1 MIKMARTIPLHRYFL
16 IICLFSAMTIGGIYL
31 FLRYKKAQNV
41 RKSIE
46 NLMSAHQN
54 SALIDSCI
62 INLYS
67 ADNNSRLYTITGNK
81 LYLQKFSTDLND
93 ISRVIA
99 KLKLDDSQDIANTD
113 PSRFSTLMKEKAE
126 KTGSYI
132 QLRLLTDSLIK
143 SSARINHSLDAIQE
157 KLIRPKVTA
166 IRAVKLDT
174 VNKTAIAA
182 AVKADS
188 AKAKPRKKF
197 FGRVLSVFSGK
208 KANAVPKPQVVTR
221 DTVIYSAQV
230 DSKSIRQNRN
240 NYKNYYRKLNTV
252 NNRLRKNEQQILLIN
267 NNLIEEIIASLK
279 LYKAVEQ
286 RYVTNS
292 KRELNNNLADVFY
305 EFKKVS
311 VFNFIFLF
319 TLICIVFYNIWKIFR
334 NEQLLIEYS
343 DKAEEYALSKS
354 RFLAGMS
361 HEIRTPLNSV
371 IGFSEQLS
379 QDDLSHGQKEQIA
392 AIRNS
397 SEMLLDLVNEILDFS
412 KYETGKMSFDSAPF
426 IISQTLNEVYTT
438 MHVHALKKGIRLIN
452 DIDIDENLCCEGDRL
467 RLKQVI
473 MNLVGNAIKFTSK
486 GSVTI
491 YARADGIVINKK
503 ASLRVKIIDSGVGIS
518 KDDLP
523 HIFEEFSQVAKAQ
536 QVTKHKGTGLGLAI
550 CKKII
555 ELQGGVISVSST
567 PGKGSTFSFELPM
580 KKGDKAELKTTH
592 TLSDSMMA
600 ELVRDKY
607 ILFTEDNKL
616 NVLLGTTILKKWGIR
631 YDIAYNGRE
640 AFDLFEDRNYDV
652 VLTDIEMPEM
662 DGLQLTEAIRNY
674 EDPYKSN
681 ICILALTANVL
692 KEDRDLYFK
701 TGVNDV
707 VLKPFLEK
715 DLIEKIALAVQNNVS
730 AMRFI
735 A

>member
-1 MIKMARTIPLHRYFL
+1 MARKIPLHRYFL
-16 IICLFSAMTIGGIYL
+16 IICLFSAMTIGGVYL

-41 RKSIE
+41 RRSIE
-46 NLMSAHQN
+46 NLMSAHEN

-67 ADNNSRLYTITGNK
+67 ADNNSRLYTLTGNK

-93 ISRVIA
+93 ISRVIT
-99 KLKLDDSQDIANTD
+99 KLKFDDNQDMATAD
-113 PSRFSTLMKEKAE
+113 PAKFNELMKEKAE

-143 SSARINHSLDAIQE
+143 SSARINHSLDVIQE

-166 IRAVKLDT
+166 IHAIKLDT
-174 VNKTAIAA
+174 VNKASIAA
-182 AVKADS
+182 AADTT
-188 AKAKPRKKF
+188 KAKPRKKF
-197 FGRVLSVFSGK
+197 FGRMLSVFSNK
-208 KANAVPKPQVVTR
+208 KTNAKPTAQVVTK
-221 DTVIYSAQV
+221 DTVIYTAQV

-240 NYKNYYRKLNTV
+240 SYKNYYRKLNDV
-252 NNRLRKNEQQILLIN
+252 NDKLRKNEQQILLIN

-279 LYKAVEQ
+279 LYKSVEE
-286 RYVTNS
+286 RYVANS

-311 VFNFIFLF
+311 VFNFVFLF
-319 TLICIVFYNIWKIFR
+319 ALICIVFYNIWKIFR

-343 DKAEEYALSKS
+343 NKAEEYALSKS

-379 QDDLSHGQKEQIA
+379 QDNLSLEQKEQVS

-397 SEMLLDLVNEILDFS
+397 SEMLLELVNEILDFS

-426 IISQTLNEVYTT
+426 MVSQALNEVYTT
-438 MHVHALKKGIRLIN
+438 MHVHALKKGIRLVN
-452 DIDIDENLCCEGDRL
+452 DIQIDENLCCEGDRL

-473 MNLVGNAIKFTSK
+473 MNLVGNAIKFTTK

-491 YARADGIVINKK
+491 YARADVVAINRKTALK
-503 ASLRVKIIDSGVGIS
+503 VKIIDSGVGIS

-523 HIFEEFSQVAKAQ
+523 HIFEEFSQVSKAQ

-555 ELQGGVISVSST
+555 ELQCGSIVVTST

-580 KKGDKAELKTTH
+580 KKDDKAELKSNH

-607 ILFTEDNKL
+607 VLFTEDNKL

-640 AFDLFEDRNYDV
+640 ALELFHTRTYDA

-662 DGLQLTEAIRNY
+662 DGLQLTEAIRGY
-674 EDPYKSN
+674 DDPYKSN
-681 ICILALTANVL
+681 ICILALTANVM

-715 DLIEKIALAVQNNVS
+715 DLIEKIALAMQNNVS